1 MQLEKGVSNADSC
14 LLHQFPEMISIRRRT
29 RMSLALAALYKAPD
43 VKDAYA
49 CFPNHRIINSP
60 SSFLDKKTGHA
71 KVPMRYATVSFA
83 SPASIVNNNV
93 LESSSGKGKQKDIT
107 AQMDA
112 FYEANPLLKATHRET
127 GQEVFDRLKQ
137 HIPASQEAENT
148 LTDLLNHL
156 ESRGVIW
163 TDAGQDMRPTV
174 SRPDP
179 TSVPKFVV
187 GGLFPAGFIERCT
200 WFYRKDRMP
209 MESDLEHPKG
219 ALPLVIRTAHDVAD
233 DGGFASG
240 DDHKGSGKGAG
251 AMNGDGGTALG
262 TDFLHGWSA
271 QVTKEP
277 YVTGSL
283 ASFMP
288 PGAFVFGGA
297 GGAC

>member
-1 MQLEKGVSNADSC
+1 MYFLISDSC
-14 LLHQFPEMISIRRRT
+14 LLRQFPEMIAVRRRT
-29 RMSLALAALYKAPD
+29 RMSLVLAALYKAPD

-49 CFPNHRIINSP
+49 CFPNHRIIHSP

-71 KVPMRYATVSFA
+71 KVPMRYATVSFTA
-83 SPASIVNNNV
+83 TPSDSDNGVV
-93 LESSSGKGKQKDIT
+93 ETSSGKGKQRDVT

-137 HIPASQEAENT
+137 HIPASQQSEDT

-179 TSVPKFVV
+179 TSVAKFVV

-209 MESDLEHPKG
+209 MASDLEHPKG
-219 ALPLVIRTAHDVAD
+219 ALPLVIRTAHDVGERD
-233 DGGFASG
+233 KD
-240 DDHKGSGKGAG
+240 AG
-251 AMNGDGGTALG
+251 AINGDGGAALG
-262 TDFLHGWSA
+262 SDFLQGWSA

-283 ASFMP
+283 ASVLPAVGF
-288 PGAFVFGGA
+288 AFGGA
-297 GGAC
+297 GGC